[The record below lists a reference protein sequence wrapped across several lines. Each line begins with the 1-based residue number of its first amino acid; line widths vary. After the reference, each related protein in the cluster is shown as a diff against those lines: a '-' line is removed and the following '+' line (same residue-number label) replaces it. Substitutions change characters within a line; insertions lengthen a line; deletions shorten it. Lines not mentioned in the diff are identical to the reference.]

1 MVADIAGSPIY
12 IRRTIEVDG
21 ERFECLELL
30 PESLLGRLLNE
41 YEARYAVRRL
51 FVVGRIPIPLPV
63 PRVSVV
69 GTRKPSHEGI
79 EFAKRLVKNL
89 AREKVIVVSG
99 LARGIDTVAHRTAIE
114 EGGRT
119 IAVLGTPLN
128 VFYPPENKELQL
140 RLMREHMVISQFP
153 FGSPVTRKNFVIRNR
168 TMALLSDAT
177 VIVEEA
183 GENTGVISQAWESI
197 RLGRPL
203 FVTSIVESRKP
214 SWLSELKMYGA
225 EVLSDPDSL
234 DDLLD
239 LLPWTS
245 SKELLEQ
252 LKRLL

>member
-51 FVVGRIPIPLPV
+51 FVVGHIPIPLPV

-79 EFAKRLVKNL
+79 EFAKRLVENL
-89 AREKVIVVSG
+89 VKEKVIVVSG
-99 LARGIDTVAHRTAIE
+99 LARGIDTVAHTTAIE

-119 IAVLGTPLN
+119 IAVLGTPVN

-168 TMALLSDAT
+168 TMALISDAT
-177 VIVEEA
+177 VIVEA
-183 GENTGVISQAWESI
+183 GERTGVISQAWESI

-203 FVTSIVESRKP
+203 FVTSIVQSRNP
-214 SWLSELKMYGA
+214 SWLSELRRYGA

-245 SKELLEQ
+245 SQELLEQ
-252 LKRLL
+252 LKRLQ

>member
-51 FVVGRIPIPLPV
+51 FVVGHIPIPLPV

-79 EFAKRLVKNL
+79 EFAKRLVENL
-89 AREKVIVVSG
+89 VKEKVIVVSG
-99 LARGIDTVAHRTAIE
+99 LARGIDTVAHTTAIE

-119 IAVLGTPLN
+119 IAVLGTPVN

-153 FGSPVTRKNFVIRNR
+153 IGSPVTRKNFVIRNR

-177 VIVEEA
+177 VIVEA

-197 RLGRPL
+197 RLNRPL

-245 SKELLEQ
+245 SQELLEQ

>member
-1 MVADIAGSPIY
+1 MVTDIAGSSIY
-12 IRRTIEVDG
+12 IRRAIEVDG
-21 ERFECLELL
+21 ERFECFELL
-30 PESLLGRLLNE
+30 PAVLLGRLLNE
-41 YEARYAVRRL
+41 YEARYAAMRL
-51 FVVGRIPIPLPV
+51 YVVGRIPIPLPV

-69 GTRKPSHEGI
+69 GTREPSHEGI
-79 EFAKRLVKNL
+79 EFAKRLVENL
-89 AREKVIVVSG
+89 VREKVIVVSG

-153 FGSPVTRKNFVIRNR
+153 LGSPVTRKNFVIRNR

-177 VIVEEA
+177 VIVEA

-203 FVTSIVESRKP
+203 FVTSIIESRNP
-214 SWLSELKMYGA
+214 SWLSELRRYGA

-245 SKELLEQ
+245 SQELLEQ
-252 LKRLL
+252 LKRLQ

>member
-1 MVADIAGSPIY
+1 MVTDIAGSPIY
-12 IRRTIEVDG
+12 IRRAIEVDG

-30 PESLLGRLLNE
+30 PEFVLGRLLNE
-41 YEARYAVRRL
+41 YEARYAAMRL
-51 FVVGRIPIPLPV
+51 YVVGRIPIPLPV

-69 GTRKPSHEGI
+69 GTRKPSSEGI
-79 EFAKRLVKNL
+79 EFAKRLVENL
-89 AREKVIVVSG
+89 VRENVIVMSG
-99 LARGIDTVAHRTAIE
+99 LARGVDTVAHRTAIE
-114 EGGRT
+114 QGGRT

-140 RLMREHMVISQFP
+140 RLMRDHMVISQFP
-153 FGSPVTRKNFVIRNR
+153 LGSPVTRKNFVIRNR

-177 VIVEEA
+177 VIVEA

-203 FVTSIVESRKP
+203 FVTSIVESRNP
-214 SWLSELKMYGA
+214 SWLSELRRYGA

-245 SKELLEQ
+245 SQELLEQ

>member
-1 MVADIAGSPIY
+1 MVTDIAGSPIY
-12 IRRTIEVDG
+12 IRRAIEVDG

-41 YEARYAVRRL
+41 YEARYAAMRL
-51 FVVGRIPIPLPV
+51 YVVGHIPIPLPV

-69 GTRKPSHEGI
+69 GTRKPSSEGI
-79 EFAKRLVKNL
+79 EFAKRLVENL
-89 AREKVIVVSG
+89 VREKVIVVSG
-99 LARGIDTVAHRTAIE
+99 LARGIDTVAHRTVIE

-153 FGSPVTRKNFVIRNR
+153 LGSPVTRKNFVIRNR

-177 VIVEEA
+177 VIVEA

-203 FVTSIVESRKP
+203 IVTSIVESRNP
-214 SWLSELKMYGA
+214 SWLSELRRYGA

-245 SKELLEQ
+245 SQELLEQ
-252 LKRLL
+252 LKRLQ

>member
-1 MVADIAGSPIY
+1 MVTDIAGSPIY
-12 IRRTIEVDG
+12 IRRAIEVDG

-30 PESLLGRLLNE
+30 PKVLLGRLLNE

-51 FVVGRIPIPLPV
+51 FVVGQIPIPLPV

-79 EFAKRLVKNL
+79 EFAKRLVENL
-89 AREKVIVVSG
+89 VREKVIVVSG
-99 LARGIDTVAHRTAIE
+99 LARGIDTVAHRTVIE

-153 FGSPVTRKNFVIRNR
+153 LGSPVTRKNFVTRNR

-177 VIVEEA
+177 VIVEA

-203 FVTSIVESRKP
+203 FVTSIVESRNP
-214 SWLSELKMYGA
+214 SWLSELRRYGA

-245 SKELLEQ
+245 SQELLEQ

>member
-1 MVADIAGSPIY
+1 MVADIAGSPNY
-12 IRRTIEVDG
+12 IRRAIEVDG

-30 PESLLGRLLNE
+30 PEFVLGRLLNE
-41 YEARYAVRRL
+41 YEARFAAMRL
-51 FVVGRIPIPLPV
+51 YVVGRIPIPLPV

-69 GTRKPSHEGI
+69 GTRKPSSEGI
-79 EFAKRLVKNL
+79 EFAKRLVENL
-89 AREKVIVVSG
+89 VREKVIVMSG
-99 LARGIDTVAHRTAIE
+99 LARGVDTVAHRTAIE
-114 EGGRT
+114 QGGRT

-153 FGSPVTRKNFVIRNR
+153 IGSPVTRKNFVIRNR

-177 VIVEEA
+177 VIVEA

-203 FVTSIVESRKP
+203 FVTSIVESKNP
-214 SWLSELKMYGA
+214 SWLSELRRYGA

-245 SKELLEQ
+245 SQELLEQ
-252 LKRLL
+252 LKRLQ

>member
-1 MVADIAGSPIY
+1 MVTDIAGSSIY
-12 IRRTIEVDG
+12 IRRAIEVDG
-21 ERFECLELL
+21 ERFECFELL
-30 PESLLGRLLNE
+30 PAVLLGRLLNE
-41 YEARYAVRRL
+41 YEARYAAMRL
-51 FVVGRIPIPLPV
+51 YVVGHIPIPLPV

-79 EFAKRLVKNL
+79 EFAKRLVENL
-89 AREKVIVVSG
+89 VREKVIVVSG
-99 LARGIDTVAHRTAIE
+99 LARGIDTVAHTTAIE

-140 RLMREHMVISQFP
+140 RLMRDHMVISQFP
-153 FGSPVTRKNFVIRNR
+153 LGSPVTRKNFVIRNR

-177 VIVEEA
+177 VIVEA

-245 SKELLEQ
+245 SQELLEQ

>member
-51 FVVGRIPIPLPV
+51 YVVGRIPIPLPV

-69 GTRKPSHEGI
+69 GTREPSYDGI
-79 EFAKRLVKNL
+79 EFAKRLVENL
-89 AREKVIVVSG
+89 VREKVIVVSG
-99 LARGIDTVAHRTAIE
+99 LARGIDTVAHRTVIE

-119 IAVLGTPLN
+119 IAVLGTPVN

-168 TMALLSDAT
+168 TMALISDAT
-177 VIVEEA
+177 VIVEA
-183 GENTGVISQAWESI
+183 GERTGVISQAWESI
-197 RLGRPL
+197 KLGRPL
-203 FVTSIVESRKP
+203 FVTSIVESRNP
-214 SWLSELKMYGA
+214 SWLSELRRYGA

-245 SKELLEQ
+245 SQELLEQ
-252 LKRLL
+252 LKRLQ

>member
-1 MVADIAGSPIY
+1 MVTSIAGSPIY
-12 IRRTIEVDG
+12 IRRAIEVDG

-69 GTRKPSHEGI
+69 GTREPSHEGI
-79 EFAKRLVKNL
+79 EFAKRLVENL
-89 AREKVIVVSG
+89 VREKVIVMSG
-99 LARGIDTVAHRTAIE
+99 LARGIDTVAHTTAIE

-119 IAVLGTPLN
+119 IAVLGTPIK
-128 VFYPPENKELQL
+128 VIYPPENKELQL

-153 FGSPVTRKNFVIRNR
+153 LGSPVTRKNFVIRNR

-177 VIVEEA
+177 VIVEAE
-183 GENTGVISQAWESI
+183 ERTGVISQAWESI
-197 RLGRPL
+197 RLNRPL

>member
-1 MVADIAGSPIY
+1 MVADIAGSPNY
-12 IRRTIEVDG
+12 IRRAIEVDG
-21 ERFECLELL
+21 ERFECLELM
-30 PESLLGRLLNE
+30 PEHLLGRLLNE
-41 YEARYAVRRL
+41 YEARYAAMRL
-51 FVVGRIPIPLPV
+51 YVIGRIPIPLPV

-69 GTRKPSHEGI
+69 GTRKPSSEGI
-79 EFAKRLVKNL
+79 EFAKRLVENL
-89 AREKVIVVSG
+89 VMEKVIVVSG
-99 LARGIDTVAHRTAIE
+99 LARGIDTVAHRTVIE

-153 FGSPVTRKNFVIRNR
+153 FSSPVTRKNFVIRNR

-177 VIVEEA
+177 VIVEA

-203 FVTSIVESRKP
+203 FVTSIVESRNP
-214 SWLSELKMYGA
+214 SWLSELRRYGA

-245 SKELLEQ
+245 SQELLEQ

>member
-1 MVADIAGSPIY
+1 M
-12 IRRTIEVDG
+12 
-21 ERFECLELL
+21 
-30 PESLLGRLLNE
+30 RL
-41 YEARYAVRRL
+41 Y
-51 FVVGRIPIPLPV
+51 VVGRIPIPLPV

-69 GTRKPSHEGI
+69 GTRKPSSEGI
-79 EFAKRLVKNL
+79 EFAKRLVENL
-89 AREKVIVVSG
+89 VREKVIVVSG
-99 LARGIDTVAHRTAIE
+99 LARGIDTVAHRTVIE

-153 FGSPVTRKNFVIRNR
+153 FSSPVTRKNFVIRNR

-177 VIVEEA
+177 VIVEA

-203 FVTSIVESRKP
+203 FVTSIVESRNP
-214 SWLSELKMYGA
+214 SWLSELRRYGA

-245 SKELLEQ
+245 SQELLEQ
-252 LKRLL
+252 LKRLQ

>member
-1 MVADIAGSPIY
+1 MVTSIAGSPIY
-12 IRRTIEVDG
+12 IRRAIEVDG

-69 GTRKPSHEGI
+69 GTREPSHEGI
-79 EFAKRLVKNL
+79 EFAKRLVENL
-89 AREKVIVVSG
+89 VREKVIVMSG
-99 LARGIDTVAHRTAIE
+99 LARGIDTVAHTTAIE

-119 IAVLGTPLN
+119 IAVLGTPIK
-128 VFYPPENKELQL
+128 VIYPPENKELQL

-153 FGSPVTRKNFVIRNR
+153 LGSPVTRKNFVIRNR

-177 VIVEEA
+177 VIVEAE
-183 GENTGVISQAWESI
+183 ERTGVISQAWESI
-197 RLGRPL
+197 RLNRPL

-214 SWLSELKMYGA
+214 SWLSELKRYGA

-245 SKELLEQ
+245 SQELLEQ
-252 LKRLL
+252 LKRLQ

>member
-51 FVVGRIPIPLPV
+51 YVVGRIPIPLPV

-69 GTRKPSHEGI
+69 GTREPSHDGI
-79 EFAKRLVKNL
+79 EFAKRLVENL
-89 AREKVIVVSG
+89 VREKVIVVSG
-99 LARGIDTVAHRTAIE
+99 LARGIDTVAHRTVIE

-119 IAVLGTPLN
+119 IAVLGTPVN

-153 FGSPVTRKNFVIRNR
+153 FSSPVTRKNFVIRNR

-177 VIVEEA
+177 VIVEA

-203 FVTSIVESRKP
+203 FVTSIVESRNP
-214 SWLSELKMYGA
+214 SWLSELRRYGA

-245 SKELLEQ
+245 SQELLEQ

>member
-1 MVADIAGSPIY
+1 MVTDIAGSPIY
-12 IRRTIEVDG
+12 IRRAIEVDG

-51 FVVGRIPIPLPV
+51 YVVGRIPIPLPV

-69 GTRKPSHEGI
+69 GTREPSHDGI
-79 EFAKRLVKNL
+79 EFAKRLVENL
-89 AREKVIVVSG
+89 VREKVIVVSG
-99 LARGIDTVAHRTAIE
+99 LARGIDTVAHRTVIE

-119 IAVLGTPLN
+119 IAVLGTPVN

-168 TMALLSDAT
+168 TMALISDAT
-177 VIVEEA
+177 VIVEA
-183 GENTGVISQAWESI
+183 GERTGVISQAWESI

-203 FVTSIVESRKP
+203 FVTSIVESRNP
-214 SWLSELKMYGA
+214 SWLSELRRYGA

-245 SKELLEQ
+245 SQELLEQ
-252 LKRLL
+252 LKRLQ

>member
-69 GTRKPSHEGI
+69 GTREPSHEGI

-153 FGSPVTRKNFVIRNR
+153 IGSPVTRKNFVTRNR
-168 TMALLSDAT
+168 IMALLSDAT
-177 VIVEEA
+177 VIVEA

-245 SKELLEQ
+245 SQELLEQ

>member
-1 MVADIAGSPIY
+1 MVTSIAGSPIY
-12 IRRTIEVDG
+12 IRRAIEVDG

-30 PESLLGRLLNE
+30 PEVLLGRLLNE

-51 FVVGRIPIPLPV
+51 FVVSQIPIPLPV

-89 AREKVIVVSG
+89 AREKVIVMSG
-99 LARGIDTVAHRTAIE
+99 LARGIDTVAHTTAIE

-119 IAVLGTPLN
+119 IAVLGTPVN

-140 RLMREHMVISQFP
+140 RLMRDHMVISQFP
-153 FGSPVTRKNFVIRNR
+153 IGSPVTRKNFVIRNR

-177 VIVEEA
+177 VIVEA

-197 RLGRPL
+197 RLNRPL

-214 SWLSELKMYGA
+214 SWLSELKRYGA